1 MAVFLARIKQK
12 TLFQYV
18 LPDTLFV
25 RHHKYKHFFETTN
38 ARGCQISKIYFSR
51 LNQALIITANQ
62 AFCIPMSLI
71 GKSKGRGSS
80 PPIRQKSRLPIES
93 FCQKSLLRIET
104 FIPMPPPFRLYFATI
119 SPPFRHHFKSSLP
132 IHLLFSSYF
141 PIILYGESLYEK
153 TKNNIFVI
161 RKWGGNGGDMVA
173 KYRGNGEG
181 G

>member
-51 LNQALIITANQ
+51 LNQASIITANQ
-62 AFCIPMSLI
+62 AFGIPMSLI
-71 GKSKGRGSS
+71 GKSKGRGSY
-80 PPIRQKSRLPIES
+80 PPI
-93 FCQKSLLRIET
+93 CQKSLLRIET

-119 SPPFRHHFKSSLP
+119 SPPFRHHFKGSLP

-181 G
+181 GLTMND